1 MVKSFCFSNFAPN
14 NNSMSLN
21 KQYPIGEQDFA
32 NIRNQNMVY
41 IDKTHL
47 IYDIVNKSGKYF
59 FFRPRRFGKSL
70 LLSTMRYYFEGR
82 RELFEGLAINDLEKE
97 WRKRPVI
104 YLDLSRGRTMDMG
117 SLDSMINNNLSD
129 YETQYHIT
137 VDEKDSYSTRLTKII
152 KEAYKATNEQ
162 VVVLIDEYD
171 APMLDTLGDIE
182 LKKKVRN
189 KVRDLY
195 SPLKAQSEF
204 LRFVFLTGIT
214 KFSQLSIFSEL
225 NNLTDIS
232 MDRRYIEICGITESE
247 IHDHFDKEIES
258 LAHNYN
264 ISKDQC
270 YTWLKEMYDGYHFRP
285 KSIGIYNP
293 FSLLNALDKQ
303 EIRSFWFESGTPTAL
318 VEAMQRNNYSLEHLT
333 NEEVSSEIMSNVDSD
348 ELSPI
353 PLIYQSGYLTIKG
366 YDEEFGT
373 YKLGFPN
380 KEVSEG
386 FTKFLLPY
394 YSPIQ
399 KGQEAF
405 FISNFVKEIR
415 NGQPEAFMKR
425 MDSLFADGKY
435 QIIGDEEK
443 YFHNAVY
450 IIFKMLGFYV
460 DVEYMTSD
468 GRIDLLLKTN
478 DYIYI
483 LEFKINESAEA
494 ALKQIEDKQ
503 YAKPFESSG
512 KTIIKIGITFSTNNR
527 RIEDFLINK

>member
-1 MVKSFCFSNFAPN
+1 MDKKRQF
-14 NNSMSLN
+14 
-21 KQYPIGEQDFA
+21 PIGEQDFA

-70 LLSTMRYYFEGR
+70 LLSTMRYFFEGR
-82 RELFEGLAINDLEKE
+82 HDLFEGLAIDALEKE

-104 YLDLSRGRTMDMG
+104 YLDLSRGRTIDMA

-182 LKKKVRN
+182 LKKKVRD

-195 SPLKAQSEF
+195 SPLKAQSEY
-204 LRFVFLTGIT
+204 LWFVFLTGIT

-232 MDRRYIEICGITESE
+232 MDRRYIEICGITEPE
-247 IHDHFDKEIES
+247 IHNYFDKEVES
-258 LAHNYN
+258 LASNYN

-270 YTWLKEMYDGYHFRP
+270 YIQLEEMYDGYHFRP
-285 KSIGIYNP
+285 NSIGIYNP

-303 EIRSFWFESGTPTAL
+303 ELRSFWFESGTPTAL
-318 VEAMQRNNYSLEHLT
+318 VETMQRNEYSLEHLT
-333 NEEVSSEIMSNVDSD
+333 NEEVSSEIMSSVDSD

-386 FTKFLLPY
+386 FTKFLLPF
-394 YSPIQ
+394 YSPIP

-425 MDSLFADGKY
+425 LESLFADGKY

-450 IIFKMLGFYV
+450 LIFKMLGFYV
-460 DVEYMTSD
+460 DVEHMTSD
-468 GRIDLLLKTN
+468 GRIDLLMKTK

-483 LEFKINESAEA
+483 LEFKVNESAEA
-494 ALKQIEDKQ
+494 ALKQIEEKQ
-503 YAKPFESSG
+503 YALPFASSNC
-512 KTIIKIGITFSTNNR
+512 KIFKIGINFSVKTK
-527 RIEDFLINK
+527 RISNWIIKNKKK